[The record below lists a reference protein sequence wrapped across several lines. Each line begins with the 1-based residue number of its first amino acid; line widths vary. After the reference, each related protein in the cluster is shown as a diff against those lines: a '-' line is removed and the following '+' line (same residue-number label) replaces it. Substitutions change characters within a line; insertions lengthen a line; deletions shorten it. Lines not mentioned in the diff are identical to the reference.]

1 MRTPSFSFSLF
12 LIHTHTL
19 SLTLSFSPS
28 LAHTHTDIA
37 LLHASPPAGSTV
49 HESFSGAAELFAS
62 MGAQA
67 KREVIQSHIR
77 RMDGGVG
84 VSQLLDALGELPNLP
99 AAIVG
104 HDSFMQVRTFKG
116 ERDRSR
122 RESEIYESHRGKG
135 GCVGGGRNKGEPF
148 SSTVVHVYFCL
159 MFCCT

>member
-1 MRTPSFSFSLF
+1 
-12 LIHTHTL
+12 
-19 SLTLSFSPS
+19 
-28 LAHTHTDIA
+28 
-37 LLHASPPAGSTV
+37 
-49 HESFSGAAELFAS
+49 
-62 MGAQA
+62 
-67 KREVIQSHIR
+67 
-77 RMDGGVG
+77 MDGGVG